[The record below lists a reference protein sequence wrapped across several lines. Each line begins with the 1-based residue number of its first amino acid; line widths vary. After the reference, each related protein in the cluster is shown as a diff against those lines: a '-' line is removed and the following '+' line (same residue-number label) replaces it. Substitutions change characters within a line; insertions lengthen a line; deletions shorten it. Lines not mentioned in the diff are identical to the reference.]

1 MRPYGSTMLSIRT
14 GRFSVIE
21 SKMALTCNLRAQM
34 EWRLSK
40 AREVERYGEGTSYK
54 EGVGLQGMTR
64 TIWTVGRRRLILNL
78 ESRFDDARIW
88 ETKLYVE
95 LPIAI
100 PQVDCSHKPEVKLN
114 VSDFNDI
121 VDDTDFSMK
130 LAKEESVIVSQ
141 VMNRSTIRQRVYKY
155 LKRKADGLKT
165 WIRVSY
171 STEPKRLEESI
182 QRM

>member
-1 MRPYGSTMLSIRT
+1 GGSAVIIIQLIMVYKGVASRIIENTPDSFFMNINKLLRDASYML
-14 GRFSVIE
+14 
-21 SKMALTCNLRAQM
+21 
-34 EWRLSK
+34 
-40 AREVERYGEGTSYK
+40 YK
-54 EGVGLQGMTR
+54 
-64 TIWTVGRRRLILNL
+64 
-78 ESRFDDARIW
+78 
-88 ETKLYVE
+88 KLKE
-95 LPIAI
+95 I
-100 PQVDCSHKPEVKLN
+100 PHVDCSHKPEVKLN